1 MSVLSTLFNILSP
14 RVMGLITNKLVEGIK
29 LKLQGVV
36 GSTVDF
42 DYITKVLLLLGGLY
56 IFSAFFQYIQHY
68 MMAGIARR
76 WYMI

>member
-56 IFSAFFQYIQHY
+56 IFSAFFSIYTTLY
-68 MMAGIARR
+68 DGRYSPEDGI
-76 WYMI
+76 